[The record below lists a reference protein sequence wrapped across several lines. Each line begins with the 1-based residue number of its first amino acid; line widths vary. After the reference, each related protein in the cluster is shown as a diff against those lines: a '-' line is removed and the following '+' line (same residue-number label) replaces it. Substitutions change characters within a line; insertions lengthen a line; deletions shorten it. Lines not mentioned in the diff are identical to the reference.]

1 VTTWEEYRDCAERV
15 AREVLGEPNRQLS
28 KRKELRW
35 GTHGSMALDLEGGR
49 FFDHERNR
57 GGGVRWFLHQQ
68 LGLDDPGVDRWLKTR
83 RYITV
88 DDRRPNGKRRTFS
101 EPKQVVVARYDYVG
115 ADGELKCQVERVEF
129 KKADGTSVLTAEGK
143 HKKTF
148 RQRRPDPDRPGEWIW
163 NVDGVAPILYRQAE
177 ILEAIENGR
186 VVFVVEGEGKAD
198 LLWSWNIPATCCA
211 MGSGKWRPEHSAIL
225 KGANVVILPDNDDS
239 GRNHEHAV
247 GASLQATA
255 ASVRVLDLPGLGT
268 KGDIKDWAKTGR
280 TADELWRLV
289 ETNAR
294 PWAPRQA
301 GEPKA
306 KPERGGGRD
315 KSPGWRERL
324 IDVRALCDKRFEP
337 VRYVV
342 PELFPEGVT
351 LLASRP
357 KLGKSWLLLQIATAV
372 ASGRVTMMA
381 SAGQVPIGDVLFLA
395 LEDGERRLQRRLTRY
410 YGAQRENWPARF
422 TPATSWCR
430 LDQGGL
436 DDLRAW
442 CASVEKPTL
451 IVIDILKRVRPPKLK
466 NQTDYE
472 ADYMATQGL
481 QELTSEIGG
490 LAIIASCH
498 DRKMDAEDVF
508 DTISG
513 TLGMTGGVDT
523 IAVIKRRAGG
533 ITLHVEGR
541 DLPDTI
547 EKAINFDRETCRWH
561 VLGEAAEVLQ
571 SSERARVLDALRSR
585 SSEALSV
592 AEIKVAADLR
602 SRDSADKLLQRMAT
616 DGKIERRGRGMYVLP
631 GTPIPPK
638 PVSEASESPVRRR
651 VRKTSY

>member
-1 VTTWEEYRDCAERV
+1 
-15 AREVLGEPNRQLS
+15 
-28 KRKELRW
+28 
-35 GTHGSMALDLEGGR
+35 MALDLERG
-49 FFDHERNR
+49 FFYDHEAKR
-57 GGGVRWFLHQQ
+57 GGGVRWLLGRQ
-68 LGLDDPGVDRWLKTR
+68 LNLDTSAVTEWLKTH
-83 RYITV
+83 RYITA
-88 DDRRPNGKRRTFS
+88 DDRRPNGKGRTS
-101 EPKQVVVARYDYVG
+101 PEHKTVVVARFDYVG
-115 ADGELKCQVERVEF
+115 ADGELKFQVERVEF
-129 KKADGTSVLTAEGK
+129 KNPDGSFVLTAEGK

-148 RQRRPDPDRPGEWIW
+148 WQRRPDPDRPGEWIY
-163 NVDGVAPILYRQAE
+163 NIDGVAPILYRQAE
-177 ILEAIENGR
+177 VLEAAENGR
-186 VVFVVEGEGKAD
+186 VVFVVEGEGKVD
-198 LLWSWNIPATCCA
+198 LLWSWNVPATCCA
-211 MGSGKWRPEHSAIL
+211 MGSGKWLPEHSAIL
-225 KGANVVILPDNDDS
+225 KDANIVILPDNDDS
-239 GRNHEHAV
+239 GRNHEHVV
-247 GASLQATA
+247 GASLQTTA

-268 KGDIKDWAKTGR
+268 KGDIKDWAKTGH

-289 ETNAR
+289 ETNAK
-294 PWAPRQA
+294 PGAPRQA

-381 SAGQVPIGDVLFLA
+381 STGPVPIGDVLFLA
-395 LEDGERRLQRRLTRY
+395 LEDGERRLQRRLTKY

-585 SSEALSV
+585 SPEALSV
-592 AEIKVAADLR
+592 AEIKVAAELR

-616 DGKIERRGRGMYVLP
+616 DRKIERRGRGMYVLP

-651 VRKTSY
+651 VRKQAIDKALLNEVLDIPDTSDTTSDCTSDMSSDGEE